1 MLVELSVVEQRY
13 HAVMEVVCGGI
24 PVIEVAERYG
34 VSRKTVHAWLG
45 RYRQEGLPGL
55 TDRSH
60 RPHHHPGQLTAQV
73 EVRVC
78 ELRRIHPRW
87 GPRRLVHEL
96 GRLGITPVPSRS
108 TVYRVLVRHGLVSA
122 IARKRR
128 RQDYR
133 RWERSGPMQLWQ
145 LDVMGSVLI
154 RDPSAAG
161 GVVEAKLISGID
173 DHSRYAVIAKVV
185 PRATARA
192 VCTAFVS
199 AMAEY
204 GVPEEVLSDNG
215 KQFTGRFGAPRPAEV
230 LFERICR
237 HNGITQRLTKPR
249 SPTTTGKVERW
260 HQTIQGELLDPHG
273 PFDSLEA
280 AQTAVDAWRIEY
292 NTVRPHQALNMATP
306 AERFRP
312 VPVEQRAVLGLWRPP
327 ELAPTG
333 PSSELPEGSDSI
345 DEEPDEPA
353 EPNEPL
359 VAAAQ
364 GVPATGAS
372 TVQQQAETST
382 EALAIEAVEIDRI
395 VPLSGNLGVCGQQFW
410 LGPQRAGRKLTLWI
424 DTTTVHLS
432 IDGQHLKTLP
442 SRLTSI
448 DLARLRAQGARS
460 AGPPP
465 ARPSWTQLST
475 GAPVEIQRTVN
486 ATGTV
491 SIAGKYHS
499 VGQQF
504 AGRRITLRLE
514 TTLAHIVLD
523 GVLTRT
529 IALALTP
536 TQRAH
541 LQGARTPG
549 PAPLIDRRPT
559 RVQRTVSCRGG
570 TQIIGQRVQVG
581 LRYAGQIVTIEID
594 ETTLRVYDQ
603 RDHLIKHVP
612 RTSRKEVTRH
622 KAYGHTTHHKT
633 G

>member
-13 HAVMEVVCGGI
+13 HAVMEVVCGGV
-24 PVIEVAERYG
+24 PVVEVAERYG

-60 RPHHHPGQLTAQV
+60 RPHHHPGQLAADI
-73 EVRVC
+73 EARVC
-78 ELRRIHPRW
+78 ELRRTHPRW

-96 GRLGITPVPSRS
+96 RRLEADPLPSRS

-128 RQDYR
+128 REDYR
-133 RWERSGPMQLWQ
+133 RWERPGPMQLWQ
-145 LDVMGSVLI
+145 LDIMGSAMI
-154 RDPSAAG
+154 TDPTAAG

-173 DHSRYAVIAKVV
+173 DHSRYSVIAKVV

-215 KQFTGRFGAPRPAEV
+215 RQFTGRFGAPRPAEV

-260 HQTIQGELLDPHG
+260 HQSIQGELLDPHG

-280 AQTAVDAWRIEY
+280 AQTAVDAWRTEY

-333 PSSELPEGSDSI
+333 PSSDIPEGTNSI
-345 DEEPDEPA
+345 DEEPDEPD
-353 EPNEPL
+353 EPV

-372 TVQQQAETST
+372 TSQQPAGTSN
-382 EALAIEAVEIDRI
+382 EALAIEAVEIDRV
-395 VPLSGNLGVCGQQFW
+395 VPVSGNLGVCGQQFW
-410 LGPQRAGRKLTLWI
+410 LGTARAGRTLTLWI

-432 IDGQHLKTLP
+432 LDGQHLKTLP

-448 DLARLRAQGARS
+448 DLARLRVQGARP

-465 ARPSWTQLST
+465 ARPSWAQLT
-475 GAPVEIQRTVN
+475 AGAPVEIQRTVN

-514 TTLAHIVLD
+514 TTLAHVVLD
-523 GVLTRT
+523 GVPCP
-529 IALALTP
+529 AAAAP
-536 TQRAH
+536 KSSANASKS
-541 LQGARTPG
+541 GYVMPG
-549 PAPLIDRRPT
+549 KSSPSKSTKPPCA
-559 RVQRTVSCRGG
+559 S
-570 TQIIGQRVQVG
+570 
-581 LRYAGQIVTIEID
+581 
-594 ETTLRVYDQ
+594 TTTAN
-603 RDHLIKHVP
+603 I
-612 RTSRKEVTRH
+612 
-622 KAYGHTTHHKT
+622 
-633 G
+633 

>member
-13 HAVMEVVCGGI
+13 HAVMEVVCGGV
-24 PVIEVAERYG
+24 PVVEVAERYG
-34 VSRKTVHAWLG
+34 VSRKTVHTWLG
-45 RYRQEGLPGL
+45 RYRKDGLAGL

-60 RPHHHPGQLTAQV
+60 RPHHHPGQLAAQV
-73 EVRVC
+73 EARVC
-78 ELRRIHPRW
+78 ELRRTHPRW
-87 GPRRLVHEL
+87 GPRRLVYEL
-96 GRLGITPVPSRS
+96 GRLGITPVPSCS

-128 RQDYR
+128 REDYR
-133 RWERSGPMQLWQ
+133 RWERPEPMQLWQ
-145 LDVMGSVLI
+145 VDIMGSVMI
-154 RDPSAAG
+154 TDPTAAG

-192 VCTAFVS
+192 VCTAFVA

-260 HQTIQGELLDPHG
+260 HQSIQGELLDPHG

-292 NTVRPHQALNMATP
+292 NTARPHQSLNMATP

-312 VPVEQRAVLGLWRPP
+312 MPVEQRAVLGLWRPP
-327 ELAPTG
+327 ELTPTG
-333 PSSELPEGSDSI
+333 PALDQGPDSI
-345 DEEPDEPA
+345 DDEPDEPV
-353 EPNEPL
+353 
-359 VAAAQ
+359 VAAAD
-364 GVPATGAS
+364 GVPATDAS
-372 TVQQQAETST
+372 TVAQPAGTLD
-382 EALAIEAVEIDRI
+382 EAATIDAVEIDRV
-395 VPLSGNLGVCGQQFW
+395 VPVSGNLGVCGQQFW
-410 LGPQRAGRKLTLWI
+410 LGPQRAGRTLTLWI

-448 DLARLRAQGARS
+448 DLARLRAQGARPAS
-460 AGPPP
+460 PPP
-465 ARPSWTQLST
+465 ARPSWAQLA
-475 GAPVEIQRTVN
+475 GGVPVEIQRTVN

-499 VGQQF
+499 VGQHF
-504 AGRRITLRLE
+504 AGRRVTLRLE
-514 TTLAHIVLD
+514 TTLAHVVLD

-529 IALALTP
+529 IPLTLTP
-536 TQRAH
+536 TQRAR

-549 PAPLIDRRPT
+549 PAPLIDQRPT

-581 LRYAGQIVTIEID
+581 LRYAGQIVTIDVD
-594 ETTLRVYDQ
+594 ETTLQVYDQ
-603 RDHLIKHVP
+603 HDHLIKHVP

-622 KAYGHTTHHKT
+622 KAYGHTTNQKT

>member
-1 MLVELSVVEQRY
+1 
-13 HAVMEVVCGGI
+13 
-24 PVIEVAERYG
+24 
-34 VSRKTVHAWLG
+34 
-45 RYRQEGLPGL
+45 
-55 TDRSH
+55 
-60 RPHHHPGQLTAQV
+60 
-73 EVRVC
+73 
-78 ELRRIHPRW
+78 
-87 GPRRLVHEL
+87 
-96 GRLGITPVPSRS
+96 
-108 TVYRVLVRHGLVSA
+108 
-122 IARKRR
+122 
-128 RQDYR
+128 
-133 RWERSGPMQLWQ
+133 
-145 LDVMGSVLI
+145 
-154 RDPSAAG
+154 
-161 GVVEAKLISGID
+161 
-173 DHSRYAVIAKVV
+173 
-185 PRATARA
+185 
-192 VCTAFVS
+192 
-199 AMAEY
+199 
-204 GVPEEVLSDNG
+204 
-215 KQFTGRFGAPRPAEV
+215 V

-260 HQTIQGELLDPHG
+260 HQSIQGELLDPHG

-280 AQTAVDAWRIEY
+280 AQAAVDAWRIEY

-312 VPVEQRAVLGLWRPP
+312 IPVEQRAVLGLWRPP
-327 ELAPTG
+327 ELVPTG
-333 PSSELPEGSDSI
+333 TSSKLPEGSDSI
-345 DEEPDEPA
+345 DEEPDEPIVAVA
-353 EPNEPL
+353 E
-359 VAAAQ
+359 V
-364 GVPATGAS
+364 VPVTDAS
-372 TVQQQAETST
+372 TAQQPVGTRT

-395 VPLSGNLGVCGQQFW
+395 VPTSGNLGVCGQQFW
-410 LGPQRAGRKLTLWI
+410 LGPQRAGRTLSLWL

-465 ARPSWTQLST
+465 ARPSWTQLT
-475 GAPVEIQRTVN
+475 AGAPVEIQRTVN

-514 TTLAHIVLD
+514 TTLAHVVLD

-529 IALALTP
+529 IALTLTP
-536 TQRAH
+536 TQRAR

-549 PAPLIDRRPT
+549 RAPLIDQRPT

-581 LRYAGQIVTIEID
+581 LRYAGQIVTIEVD
-594 ETTLRVYDQ
+594 ETTLRVYDH
-603 RDHLIKHVP
+603 REHLIKHVP

-622 KAYGHTTHHKT
+622 KAYGHTTNHKT